1 MEGDRK
7 LDFSAIL
14 VPVISLMI
22 AQSIVMD
29 LAQFRF
35 NRKKVL
41 IILILELLFQVA
53 INGPILMI
61 GGLALYAKWYVLTIN
76 LPAILTF
83 VYITKRRDLR
93 DLFTILTT
101 MFINFIIYLV
111 AIWITHLSK
120 QGYGM
125 YNLTRIVLFSIIF
138 FVLHKFI
145 RKRYMQ
151 IQDEIEKGWG
161 IYSMLPLIG
170 SIVVYLEYIR
180 YSVNKDLLE
189 VLVVSTVIIVF
200 MIVLF
205 VVFYYVFMELHD
217 KYLVQEQKRILSM
230 QNKAQRDQFIQ
241 QKEAAEKTNRRWHDL
256 RHNTEELIGL
266 LEAGYTD
273 MALAYLKEQRGMN
286 DIPKEEYCLHQP
298 VNSILCF
305 WTARAKKEGI
315 LVEIQTDVPETLA
328 IEGMELSALFAN
340 AFENAYNACIC
351 LPKTKKRY
359 IKVESKYNGKRL
371 AIGVTNSCSNEVTF
385 EGDMPVSQKEG
396 DGIGTKSMVYTVSR
410 YQGTAY
416 FEAVDGEFI
425 ARFVLNV

>member
-14 VPVISLMI
+14 VPVISLVM
-22 AQSIVMD
+22 AQSIIMD

-35 NRKKVL
+35 NKKKL
-41 IILILELLFQVA
+41 FIILVIEIFFQVA
-53 INGPILMI
+53 INGPILVL
-61 GGLALYAKWYVLTIN
+61 GGLALYAKWYILTMDV
-76 LPAILTF
+76 PVILTF
-83 VYITKRRDLR
+83 FYISKRRDFR

-101 MFINFIIYLV
+101 VFINFIIYLV
-111 AIWITHLSK
+111 AIWVAHLSK
-120 QGYGM
+120 QGYWT
-125 YNLTRIVLFSIIF
+125 YNFTRIILFSIIF

-170 SIVVYLEYIR
+170 SIVIYLEYIR
-180 YSVNKDLLE
+180 YSFNKNIVE
-189 VLVVSTVIIVF
+189 VLLVSSVIVVF
-200 MIVLF
+200 MIIIF
-205 VVFYYVFMELHD
+205 VVFYYVFIELHD
-217 KYLVQEQKRILSM
+217 KYLVQEQKRILSI
-230 QNKAQRDQFIQ
+230 QNKAQRDQFIS

-266 LEAGYTD
+266 LEAGNTD

-305 WTARAKKEGI
+305 WSARAKKEGVS
-315 LVEIQTDVPETLA
+315 VEIRTDVPENLA
-328 IEGMELSALFAN
+328 IDGMELSALFAN
-340 AFENAYNACIC
+340 AFENAYNACLR
-351 LPKTKKRY
+351 LPKTNKRY

-371 AIGVTNSCSNEVTF
+371 AIGFTNSCSDEVTF
-385 EGDMPVSQKEG
+385 EGDLPVSQKEG
-396 DGIGTKSMVYTVSR
+396 GGIGTKSMTYTVSR
-410 YQGTAY
+410 YQGTSY
-416 FEAVDGEFI
+416 FEAVEGEFI